1 MAVAGLVRE
10 LQRRYPERSI
20 FLSHVTPTGREVG
33 EKRLPD
39 LAGRFYLPFDWG
51 WTVRRVLE
59 QIRPSVLLVV
69 ETELWPNVLRVS
81 HDFGCRSALVNARLS
96 DTSFRGYRLIR
107 PFMRRVLENVDWIG
121 AQTAA
126 DAERFRALGASPE
139 HVSVTGNLKF
149 DGQAPALGDFGIKI
163 REALN
168 AQNRRPV
175 FVAASTMPGE
185 EPLVLQAWQAIREKH
200 PQALMIL
207 APRHPARFEEVAEL
221 MRAGG
226 RNVMRRTALRQN
238 SEEMHLQLDSAEILL
253 LDTIGE
259 LAELFGLADVVFVGG
274 SLVPTG
280 GHNLLE
286 PALWR
291 KPIVFGPSMAN
302 FRDVAALFLDADAA
316 IQVVDAAEL
325 GQQALRLFD
334 NPEKVRTLGEN
345 AKQVVEAQAGAT
357 LRVLNQV
364 EEWLGAPSAA
374 ATPVA

>member
-10 LQRRYPERSI
+10 LQRRYPGRKI

-39 LAGRFYLPFDWG
+39 LAGRFYLPFDWV
-51 WTVRRVLE
+51 WTVRRAME
-59 QIRPSVLLVV
+59 QIRPSLLLIV
-69 ETELWPNVLRVS
+69 ETELWPNILRVS
-81 HDFGCRSALVNARLS
+81 HDFGCRSILVNARLS
-96 DTSFRGYRLIR
+96 DKSFGGYRLIR

-126 DAERFRALGASPE
+126 DAERFRTLGAPPE
-139 HVSVTGNLKF
+139 RVRVTGNLKF

-163 REALN
+163 REALK

-185 EPLVLQAWQAIREKH
+185 EPPVLQAWQAIREKY

-207 APRHPARFEEVAEL
+207 APRHPARFAEVAEL
-221 MRAGG
+221 LRAGG
-226 RNVMRRTALRQN
+226 RNFMRRTALRQN
-238 SEEMHLQLDSAEILL
+238 SEEMRLQLVSAEILL
-253 LDTIGE
+253 LDTIGD
-259 LAELFGLADVVFVGG
+259 LAELLGLADVVFVGG

-291 KPIVFGPSMAN
+291 KPVIFGPSMTN
-302 FRDVAALFLDADAA
+302 FRDVAALFLGADAA
-316 IQVVDAAEL
+316 IQVADAAEL

-334 NPEKVRTLGEN
+334 NPEKARTLGEN
-345 AKQVVEAQAGAT
+345 ARRVVEEQAGAT
-357 LRVLNQV
+357 LQVLNRV

-374 ATPVA
+374 ATPVS